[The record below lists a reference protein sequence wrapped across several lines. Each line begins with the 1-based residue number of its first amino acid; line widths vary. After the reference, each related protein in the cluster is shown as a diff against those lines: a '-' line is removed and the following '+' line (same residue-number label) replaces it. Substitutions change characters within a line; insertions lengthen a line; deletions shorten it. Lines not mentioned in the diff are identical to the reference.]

1 MLAVLWQPSW
11 GGHGAGRTLRV
22 RSNTVE
28 MVRVVDRE
36 LIFQYRKLHQL
47 VFRAAGADGAWARSG
62 PAARTYTHHTT
73 LRGAARHTRQTVL
86 VT

>member
-1 MLAVLWQPSW
+1 
-11 GGHGAGRTLRV
+11 
-22 RSNTVE
+22 

-62 PAARTYTHHTT
+62 PAARTYTRSVDT
-73 LRGAARHTRQTVL
+73 
-86 VT
+86 